1 MEDQNFTKDFIERM
15 VKILVH
21 KNQLHRKA
29 VTCVEA
35 PTGTLDLGLFESWS
49 PVATQFCVYVR
60 GGGTFTLFI
69 HYFPMKTYCFRADT
83 IDHLLCFK

>member
-35 PTGTLDLGLFESWS
+35 PTGTLDLGFFES
-49 PVATQFCVYVR
+49 
-60 GGGTFTLFI
+60 
-69 HYFPMKTYCFRADT
+69 
-83 IDHLLCFK
+83 

>member
-60 GGGTFTLFI
+60 GGDFYFIYTLFPYENI
-69 HYFPMKTYCFRADT
+69 LF
-83 IDHLLCFK
+83 